1 MKKKYNIYILIWIT
15 FISFSLL
22 IMIFLWTSQVL
33 FLKGYY
39 RYKKEKDVLEIA
51 TYIKNNY
58 QNKDIDKKLN
68 ELSFNKNVCIE
79 TTDASASSSYSSLYM
94 GKGCFISDDT
104 LKYKNDFI
112 MNNLSTKNYLLINP
126 KFGNKTIFYAMKLTS
141 SKYAFINASIDPID
155 STIDLL
161 RNQFILCS
169 IIVILITSIIAL
181 YIAKYVSSPI
191 IEITKEAT
199 NLLNNNFNKNKLKTS
214 IKELNDLSNTL
225 SNVSKE
231 LTKMDQVKRD
241 LMANVSHDMKTPLTM
256 IKAYA
261 DAATELH
268 ANNLEKQKEDL
279 NIIISEAD
287 RLTILVN
294 DILKLSSMQ
303 EASLNLNLEK
313 IDLVEISHKV
323 IDRFKALTDKGYN
336 FIIKSNKKQAT
347 IIGDYKTI
355 DGVIYNLVN
364 NAINY
369 TGDDKKVTIDINVE
383 KENITLKVIDTGSG
397 INSNDIEHIWDKY
410 YKSNKNYKRNKYG
423 TGLGLSIV
431 KSSLI
436 AHNFKYGVSSTSNGT
451 TFYFIAKKEK

>member
-58 QNKDIDKKLN
+58 QNKNIDKKLN

-155 STIDLL
+155 S
-161 RNQFILCS
+161 
-169 IIVILITSIIAL
+169 
-181 YIAKYVSSPI
+181 IAKYVSSPI